1 VDDVVPDYFRAI
13 AVDFDGTL
21 TSAGRPDEMVLDAVA
36 ETRQSGRRVVL
47 VTGRILAELREV
59 FPDVEQWFDALVTE
73 NGAVVSG
80 TWGRRPVADA
90 VDPRIRHEL
99 ERRGHEVRSGRVL
112 LACRAEADVDA
123 LALINRL
130 GLGYQ
135 LVYNRAELMILPA
148 GVTKASGLAQAL
160 VDLGLS
166 PHSAVGIGDAEND
179 HSLLETCE
187 LGVAVANA
195 VDALKD
201 HADLVLDE
209 SDGLGVAAFLRGPV
223 VGGEQRI
230 HPRRWHVQLGT
241 TSSGEPVTVPASQV
255 NVLITGASRS
265 GKSYLTGLFAEQ
277 LIDLGYS
284 VVLVDPEGDHTNL
297 GLLPGVA
304 VVGGSQDPPDAEHLA
319 HLISQG
325 RGSVVVDLSQMGADA
340 KRTYYGAAA
349 PRLSELRA
357 HSGLPHWVIFD
368 EAHEPLSTQAAAR
381 SLYEPSRKGHCLV
394 THRPAELGRD
404 SINDLDVLIAML
416 PDRARR
422 DAEESRMYLESLAA
436 FTGLTREDLAT
447 RTAGLRAA
455 TAVLVRPSAPH
466 LLVPF
471 TLGTRRTS
479 HVRHWHTYTD
489 GSLDWHRRFFFHRG
503 EHEPTGAVAANL
515 VQFHHELTHCAPAVV
530 SHHVRNGDF
539 SRWVDGVLRDHILA
553 SQFRRIERAHPD
565 QADAEAARTQLLT
578 ALEQRYLG

>member
-1 VDDVVPDYFRAI
+1 MPDYFRAI

-21 TSAGRPDEMVLDAVA
+21 TSAGRPAEAVLDAVA
-36 ETRQSGRRVVL
+36 ETRRSGRRVVL
-47 VTGRILAELREV
+47 VTGRILAELIEV

-73 NGAVVSG
+73 NGAVISG
-80 TWGRRPVADA
+80 TWGRRPLADP
-90 VDPRIRHEL
+90 VDPRVRHDL
-99 ERRGHEVRSGRVL
+99 ERRGHHVRSGRVL
-112 LACRAEADVDA
+112 LACRAEADMDA
-123 LALINRL
+123 LASIHRL

-135 LVYNRAELMILPA
+135 LVYNRCELMILPA

-160 VDLGLS
+160 ADLGLS
-166 PHSAVGIGDAEND
+166 PHSSIGIGDAEND

-209 SDGLGVAAFLRGPV
+209 TDGLGVAGFLRGPV
-223 VGGEQRI
+223 VDGTQRI
-230 HPRRWHVQLGT
+230 HPSRWHVHLGT

-304 VVGGSQDPPDAEHLA
+304 VVGGRQGPPDADHLT
-319 HLISQG
+319 HLVTQG

-340 KRTYYGAAA
+340 KRTYYGAAT

-368 EAHEPLSTQAAAR
+368 EAHEPLCGQAAAR

-394 THRPAELGRD
+394 THRPAELGAD
-404 SINDLDVLIAML
+404 SIDDLDVLIAML

-422 DAEESRMYLESLAA
+422 DAEESRMYLESLSA
-436 FTGLTREDLAT
+436 FTGLTSEELT
-447 RTAGLRAA
+447 LRTVGLTGA

-471 TLGTRRTS
+471 TLGPRRTS
-479 HVRHWHTYTD
+479 HVRHWHSYTD
-489 GSLDWHRRFFFHRG
+489 GVLDWHRRFFFHRG

-515 VQFHHELTHCAPAVV
+515 VEFHHELAHCSPAVV
-530 SHHVRNGDF
+530 FHHVRNADF
-539 SRWVDGVLRDHILA
+539 SRWVDGVLRDTILA
-553 SQFRRIERAHPD
+553 ARFGRIERAHPD
-565 QADAEAARTQLLT
+565 QTDAEAARTHLLT
-578 ALEQRYLG
+578 ALEERYLG